1 MTWLLRRTLVS
12 FAHGILRKIE
22 IPAGS
27 QMWKRDI
34 ARRLLQT
41 CRVTSYCSFDTFQY
55 RKDTRIANS
64 FGFSFDPTAIGAEN
78 IIGRTGGAYKDK
90 LVGRMRNGCVTDA
103 REANDWGDGPRC
115 IGSPLM
121 EKAFYVLFLSSV
133 MVRSL

>member
-22 IPAGS
+22 NPAGP

-64 FGFSFDPTAIGAEN
+64 FGLRRDPTAIGAEN
-78 IIGRTGGAYKDK
+78 INMVFAKTRHRPPELSLDRTD
-90 LVGRMRNGCVTDA
+90 MRDA

-121 EKAFYVLFLSSV
+121 EILIFLSSV
-133 MVRSL
+133 MVRYL